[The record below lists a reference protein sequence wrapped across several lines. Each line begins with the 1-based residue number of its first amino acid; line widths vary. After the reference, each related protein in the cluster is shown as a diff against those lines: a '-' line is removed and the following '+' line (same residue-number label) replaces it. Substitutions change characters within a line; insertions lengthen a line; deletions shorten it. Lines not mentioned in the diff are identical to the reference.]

1 MECFSVPSLKCVS
14 QVCLVM
20 ELAKGG
26 ELFDKL
32 LEFGSLQEPVAA
44 KLMYQVNT
52 FLSNKFNI

>member
-1 MECFSVPSLKCVS
+1 
-14 QVCLVM
+14 M

-32 LEFGSLQEPVAA
+32 LEFGSLQEPIAA

-52 FLSNKFNI
+52 FLLNKFNIFLFLNFNLDSRSSEVFA

>member
-1 MECFSVPSLKCVS
+1 
-14 QVCLVM
+14 M

-26 ELFDKL
+26 EVFDKL

-52 FLSNKFNI
+52 ILLNKFNIF

>member
-1 MECFSVPSLKCVS
+1 
-14 QVCLVM
+14 M

-52 FLSNKFNI
+52 FLSNKFNIFLFLNFNLDSRSSEVFA

>member
-1 MECFSVPSLKCVS
+1 
-14 QVCLVM
+14 M

-44 KLMYQVNT
+44 KLMNQVNT
-52 FLSNKFNI
+52 FLLNKFNIYLF